1 MIDPIKHKQLFLD
14 DHAVQDINGLGRILH
29 QPDKQEPVI
38 RPDKSR
44 DQSIVQSESPPL
56 WNPEERIWE
65 WWYTAFYDDAP
76 YQGPGNTVWADYHYA
91 ISNDGVNWEQ
101 SPLGLYNWR
110 WSRENNIAYH
120 SKLDFLRR
128 RGIKSPVD
136 IQEMLICTHFG
147 LRNSHKRA
155 LYPYV
160 MLA

>member
-76 YQGPGNTVWADYHYA
+76 YQGA
-91 ISNDGVNWEQ
+91 
-101 SPLGLYNWR
+101 R
-110 WSRENNIAYH
+110 
-120 SKLDFLRR
+120 
-128 RGIKSPVD
+128 
-136 IQEMLICTHFG
+136 
-147 LRNSHKRA
+147 
-155 LYPYV
+155 
-160 MLA
+160 